1 MMLDGAN
8 LEEEDQ
14 KGARTGIFSTFR
26 HTYETWNEQSS
37 CKQKTRES
45 VICIH
50 KKATCTHA
58 CSRGSDNEQTPFR
71 PHQKRSMRHAML
83 HREKLVHKYSRVGV
97 CGRLAASSSSFLLI
111 VVSIPTCEFGIMPTP
126 FSAPFNRSAPPCLL
140 LVYRLKRIISSWLAS
155 FYRLGETLR
164 REEWEG

>member
-1 MMLDGAN
+1 MLDGAN

-58 CSRGSDNEQTPFR
+58 CSRGSDNEQNPIPTTSKALDAPC
-71 PHQKRSMRHAML
+71 HAPQG
-83 HREKLVHKYSRVGV
+83 KLVHKYSRIGV
-97 CGRLAASSSSFLLI
+97 RGRLAASSSYFLLI

-140 LVYRLKRIISSWLAS
+140 LVYRSKRINSSWLAS
-155 FYRLGETLR
+155 FHRLGETLR